1 MKVCHIIE
9 LPNPTKEEIKVV
21 IDKVMPSL
29 GDILIN
35 TIVEFAQGDLRKLQS
50 ILNIYKSKIG
60 FLKNEI
66 IQNIFQEKSFN
77 EDTKNITKKLLNNNY
92 NINDHNL
99 LMNETDRTIVGL
111 LWHEN
116 IIDVLGK
123 FPNEE
128 SFPFYNTILDNI
140 CFSDYMD
147 RITFQ
152 KQIWQFN
159 EMTSI
164 LKTFYNN
171 KLYHDH
177 FKNKPI
183 FNPPEVRFTKVL
195 TKYSTEYNNYL
206 FIQNLCFILEMDRKD
221 MFAFFQNLRNEKT
234 EEDIQLYMENY
245 DINKLDINRIFR
257 YLDKYSTIDNNG
269 DCMDDESV
277 ASKL

>member
-1 MKVCHIIE
+1 
-9 LPNPTKEEIKVV
+9 
-21 IDKVMPSL
+21 
-29 GDILIN
+29 
-35 TIVEFAQGDLRKLQS
+35 
-50 ILNIYKSKIG
+50 
-60 FLKNEI
+60 
-66 IQNIFQEKSFN
+66 
-77 EDTKNITKKLLNNNY
+77 
-92 NINDHNL
+92 
-99 LMNETDRTIVGL
+99 MNETDRTIVGL